1 MGNQALRARLGSLTQ
16 ASFCFTLVE
25 ELAASEVLARFGATP
40 APEEDGLL
48 GEEPLVGV
56 TRAGRWAVALELES
70 RLSADPAV
78 LCTLSRGTR
87 AVSVHRVLDSHVH
100 LSLAED
106 GVLVTSLTTIP
117 PRTRQGADPDRLLPM
132 LREVGLAE
140 RPGERTTVEGG
151 EIGRVLE
158 AVHRA
163 FGVSFSARLWEGP
176 FTIGELPW

>member
-1 MGNQALRARLGSLTQ
+1 MGNQALRARLGRLTQ

-25 ELAASEVLARFGATP
+25 GLAASEVLVRFGATP
-40 APEEDGLL
+40 APEGDGLL

-56 TRAGRWAVALELES
+56 TRAWGWAVALELES
-70 RLSADPAV
+70 RLGADPAV
-78 LCTLSRGTR
+78 LCTLSLGTR

-117 PRTRQGADPDRLLPM
+117 PRTRQGADPDRLLPV

-140 RPGERTTVEGG
+140 HPGGRTTVEGG

-158 AVHRA
+158 AVRRA

>member
-1 MGNQALRARLGSLTQ
+1 MGNQALRARLGGLTES
-16 ASFCFTLVE
+16 SFCFTQVE
-25 ELAASEVLARFGATP
+25 GLAASEVLARVGATP

-48 GEEPLVGV
+48 GKQPLVGV
-56 TRAGRWAVALELES
+56 TRVGRWAVALELES
-70 RLSADPAV
+70 SLGADPAV
-78 LCTLSRGTR
+78 LCTLSRRTR

-117 PRTRQGADPDRLLPM
+117 PRTRQGADPDRLLPV

-140 RPGERTTVEGG
+140 HPAERTKVEGG

-158 AVHRA
+158 AVRGA